1 MYLETS
7 HFKLLCILGNITFE
21 VALYTCKYSI
31 RSNLLFYICTSK
43 KSHSKLLYKYIRSC
57 FINLETLHSKVL
69 YIMIRVMRL
78 RLCRLSPGD
87 AMDPRHE
94 RTASGAPSASLGHHG
109 VHSLLQKRHQLHSAR
124 VRRHTVFDNI
134 APLAEHSADILVSAR
149 QQTPAQCGFFQS
161 HLLVICAAKPHYTAA
176 AAREHRR
183 GLAPRLPTTVAS
195 VTSPLHTP

>member
-94 RTASGAPSASLGHHG
+94 RTASGAPSASLGHRAFSRCRNATSSA
-109 VHSLLQKRHQLHSAR
+109 VHESGS
-124 VRRHTVFDNI
+124 T
-134 APLAEHSADILVSAR
+134 PSWLVA
-149 QQTPAQCGFFQS
+149 
-161 HLLVICAAKPHYTAA
+161 
-176 AAREHRR
+176 
-183 GLAPRLPTTVAS
+183 
-195 VTSPLHTP
+195 HTPLFFITSCRKEL